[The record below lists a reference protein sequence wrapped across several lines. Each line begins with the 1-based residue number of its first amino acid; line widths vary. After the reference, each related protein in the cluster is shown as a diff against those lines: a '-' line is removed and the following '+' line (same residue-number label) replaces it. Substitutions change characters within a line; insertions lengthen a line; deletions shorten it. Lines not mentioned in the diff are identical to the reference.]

1 MVKTDLSS
9 LIAEESRKRAF
20 PSAAAMVEHLK
31 GVYGP
36 GVRAVVFYGSCLRQ
50 GTDIDLMLDF
60 YVLVDRLSPSLGN
73 PFGAFFGTLLPP
85 NVYYHELEFEGRVVR
100 AKVAVMT
107 IGSFVRHTAEPT
119 FASAVWARFAQP
131 TALVYASDDIARN
144 TVEQALARAVTT
156 LLSKT
161 LPLMSGPFTIRDLWV
176 KAFRATYRAELRP
189 ESHDKADTLVDADLP
204 RYDAVGSAA
213 LSIMGVDPHS
223 PRFPKP
229 AAIWVWRGRGIWDR
243 LLNILRLIKA
253 AFTFRG
259 GLDYAAWKLARHSD
273 EPVELTA
280 EEQRQAFR
288 TVVKLL
294 YRRLRRRPA

>member
-9 LIAEESRKRAF
+9 LIAEESRKPAF

-31 GVYGP
+31 CVYGP
-36 GVRAVVFYGSCLRQ
+36 SLRAVVFYGSCLRQ

-60 YVLVDRLSPSLGN
+60 YVLVDRLGPALGN
-73 PFGAFFGTLLPP
+73 PISALFGTLLPP
-85 NVYYHELEFEGRVVR
+85 NVYYQELEYEGRLVR

-119 FASAVWARFAQP
+119 FASALWARFAQP
-131 TALVYASDDIARN
+131 AAIVYANDDIARD

-161 LPLMSGPFTIRDLWV
+161 LPLMSGPFTTRDLWV

-189 ESHDKADTLVDADLP
+189 ESQDKADTLVDADLL

-213 LSIMGVDPHS
+213 LSILGVDPHS
-223 PRFPKP
+223 PRFPRP
-229 AAIWVWRGRGIWDR
+229 SAIWVWRGRSLWGR

-259 GLDYAAWKLARHSD
+259 GLDYAAWKLARHAD

-280 EEQRQAFR
+280 EERKHAFR
-288 TVVKLL
+288 TVMKLL
-294 YRRLRRRPA
+294 HRRLTR